1 MANPELCPNCSSP
14 LSSGTCLRCA
24 EKSSRIVH
32 RDILLLVLL
41 SAIAVALFLF
51 TRAMAAKVRE
61 MDARVAAAWFGEGE
75 RQVRTGDMGSAIDSF
90 RNATSRDHDNR
101 TYVLALANALAT
113 AGHGEEA
120 RQSLLRLRESS
131 PENAEINLHL
141 ARLAAKRED
150 VAEALRYHYGSD
162 N

>member
-1 MANPELCPNCSSP
+1 VASPELCPNCGGP

-24 EKSSRIVH
+24 ERSSRIVR

-90 RNATSRDHDNR
+90 RKATSSCEATPGKLEFVNLELG
-101 TYVLALANALAT
+101 TKLAPKLA
-113 AGHGEEA
+113 
-120 RQSLLRLRESS
+120 
-131 PENAEINLHL
+131 
-141 ARLAAKRED
+141 
-150 VAEALRYHYGSD
+150 V
-162 N
+162 